1 MCYAQL
7 PMQLPSEPTLLQT
20 VLVTAPLGDDL
31 ERAWAF
37 ALFCGLFESSARAEF
52 VRLATEKAGD
62 ELALAEALVDLATP
76 RAELVDR
83 QQALADR
90 LWQYFQVG
98 KSLEPEPD
106 EGTQPGLTLPT
117 EGA

>member
-1 MCYAQL
+1 
-7 PMQLPSEPTLLQT
+7 MQLPDEPTLLQT
-20 VLVTAPLGDDL
+20 VLVTAPLGDDV

-37 ALFCGLFESSARAEF
+37 ALFCGLFESNAHNDF

-62 ELALAEALVDLATP
+62 ALALADAVLDIATP

-83 QQALADR
+83 QQELADR

-106 EGTQPGLTLPT
+106 EGTQPGLTLPV
-117 EGA
+117 EGG

>member
-1 MCYAQL
+1 
-7 PMQLPSEPTLLQT
+7 MQLPEEPTLLQT
-20 VLVTAPLGDDL
+20 VLVTAPLGDDVEL
-31 ERAWAF
+31 AWAF
-37 ALFCGLFESSARAEF
+37 ALFCGLFESKALSDF

-62 ELALAEALVDLATP
+62 ALALADAVLDIATP

-83 QQALADR
+83 EQGLADR

-106 EGTQPGLTLPT
+106 EGTQPGLTLPV
-117 EGA
+117 EGG